1 MNFNKAEFI
10 LSAVEPSKF
19 LRDGLPQIAF
29 AGRSNVGKS
38 SVINRLLGRKN
49 FAHVGATPGKTSQ
62 VNYFKLDGRAYLVD
76 LPGYGYAKVSKAER
90 DRWGRL
96 MEGYFA
102 AGLITLGVQ
111 IVDARHKPTADDL
124 TMVQWF
130 YGTGCPVLIVANKL
144 DKLKK
149 SEIAPNMQRIAD
161 ELGLPDVCH
170 VLPFSAQKGDGR
182 TALVELIEQAAQ
194 GQL

>member
-1 MNFNKAEFI
+1 
-10 LSAVEPSKF
+10 
-19 LRDGLPQIAF
+19 
-29 AGRSNVGKS
+29 
-38 SVINRLLGRKN
+38 
-49 FAHVGATPGKTSQ
+49 
-62 VNYFKLDGRAYLVD
+62 
-76 LPGYGYAKVSKAER
+76 
-90 DRWGRL
+90 
-96 MEGYFA
+96 
-102 AGLITLGVQ
+102 LITLGIM
-111 IVDARHKPTADDL
+111 IVDARHAPTALDKVMAD
-124 TMVQWF
+124 WF
-130 YGTGCPVLIVANKL
+130 MQSGAPFLVVANKL